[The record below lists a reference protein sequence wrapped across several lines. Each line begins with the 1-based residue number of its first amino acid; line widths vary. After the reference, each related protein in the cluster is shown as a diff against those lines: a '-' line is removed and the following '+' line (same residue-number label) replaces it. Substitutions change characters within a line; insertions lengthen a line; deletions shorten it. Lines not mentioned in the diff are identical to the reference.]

1 MFFKTKLSSKL
12 PSPKIDTKCQTLPNI
27 AHTSGSR
34 RVLPESPPSY
44 EKEAASSYVGRS
56 SSLKEESR
64 RDTRELTA
72 ATKTKVT
79 RTEAPGLYNN
89 ADDREGLRQMLSSLR
104 RDPMDVEDDPDNN
117 DGTFFPCEFCGDPY
131 PCEYLMRHQV
141 SRTHMLQRTHN
152 FSSSL

>member
-1 MFFKTKLSSKL
+1 M
-12 PSPKIDTKCQTLPNI
+12 
-27 AHTSGSR
+27 
-34 RVLPESPPSY
+34 LPESPPSY
-44 EKEAASSYVGRS
+44 EKETASSYVGRS
-56 SSLKEESR
+56 SYLKEESR

-141 SRTHMLQRTHN
+141 SI
-152 FSSSL
+152 